1 MSAALP
7 AEYEALRLR
16 IRAFIREVVIPA
28 EPRPGVSLRRA
39 DRVALQNQAKAAGVF
54 APHVSK
60 QYGGLG
66 VPIEH
71 WPALFTEAGYS
82 PIGPAV

>member
-39 DRVALQNQAKAAGVF
+39 DRGRASGATGWCGTKAAQWAAV
-54 APHVSK
+54 AMYAH
-60 QYGGLG
+60 
-66 VPIEH
+66 
-71 WPALFTEAGYS
+71 AGS
-82 PIGPAV
+82 RPGS